1 MAKFTLFFV
10 MLFSFSVVSAQKAAP
25 CCMSSST
32 DKFAMLASNGD
43 FMDLHKSPLPYTGP
57 EQEGHEIEFPS
68 TDGQKAYGWEVIS
81 PHRSNFYLF
90 VFHEWW
96 GLNDYIKNECERL
109 SNELKINVI
118 AIDLYDKKTTDSPE
132 EASKLVQSVKT
143 PRAVAIIRGAYN
155 YVGKSAQVF
164 TLGWCF
170 GGGWSLQ
177 AAIEGGQQAKGCVMY
192 YGMPEEDVNRLKKLD
207 CDVIGFFG
215 NKDQGITPAMVDRF
229 VNDMQE
235 AGKKLY
241 VYRYDAVHAFANPS
255 NPNFDRTATADA
267 HDKMVKFI
275 EKRMEI
281 E

>member
-1 MAKFTLFFV
+1 MVKTSLFFI
-10 MLFSFSVVSAQKAAP
+10 MLLSFSVGSAQDAAS
-25 CCMSSST
+25 CCVNASA
-32 DKFAMLASNGD
+32 DKFAMIASNRD
-43 FMDLHKSPLPYTGP
+43 FMDLHQSPLPYTGP
-57 EQEGHEIEFPS
+57 KQEGHEIEFAS

-81 PHRSNFYLF
+81 SHRSNFYLF

-96 GLNDYIKNECERL
+96 GLNDYIKSECEKL
-109 SNELKINVI
+109 SDELKINVI
-118 AIDLYDKKTTDSPE
+118 AIDLYDKKTAASPE
-132 EASKLVQSVKT
+132 EASKLVQEVKT
-143 PRAVAIIRGAYN
+143 QRALSIIHGAYN

-177 AAIEGGQQAKGCVMY
+177 AAIEGGPQVKGCIMY
-192 YGMPEEDVNRLKKLD
+192 YGMPEEDVSRLKKLD
-207 CDVIGFFG
+207 CDVIGFFA
-215 NKDQGITPAMVDRF
+215 NKDQGITPAIVDRF
-229 VNDMQE
+229 ISDMHE

-255 NPNFDRTATADA
+255 NPNFDRAATADA
-267 HDKMVKFI
+267 HNKMVAFI